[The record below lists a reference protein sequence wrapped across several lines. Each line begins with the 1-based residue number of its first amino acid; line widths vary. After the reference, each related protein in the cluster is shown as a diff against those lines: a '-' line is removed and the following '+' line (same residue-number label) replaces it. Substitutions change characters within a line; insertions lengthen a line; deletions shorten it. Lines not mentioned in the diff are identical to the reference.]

1 MSKSPSDQN
10 LSGKKSDS
18 DQKKVKTEFL
28 ISKNIESD
36 SITFQLS
43 TKEDSVIRT
52 DNKILS
58 DFLNKLE
65 NLVTRYREEIPSFT
79 RIYHKEKLI
88 SETFNEVEKKSDSSF
103 HSEILCIRNAKEK
116 LKTRDLADCM
126 LITSLEPC
134 LMCAGTILLSRI
146 PKVVYLLPAKQGE
159 GISSLSIEMIYS
171 RNFFPEL
178 FCIPTEISKNAFKSF
193 FKVRRKKFN

>member
-10 LSGKKSDS
+10 LSGKKSDL

-43 TKEDSVIRT
+43 TKEDSVIKT

-65 NLVTRYREEIPSFT
+65 NLVTRDREEIPSFT

-103 HSEILCIRNAKEK
+103 HSEILCIRNAKE
-116 LKTRDLADCM
+116 
-126 LITSLEPC
+126 
-134 LMCAGTILLSRI
+134 
-146 PKVVYLLPAKQGE
+146 
-159 GISSLSIEMIYS
+159 
-171 RNFFPEL
+171 N
-178 FCIPTEISKNAFKSF
+178 
-193 FKVRRKKFN
+193 